1 MKYLLVLAAVLF
13 LLPLPVNADPRYMAS
28 SGDVTITLYTDKCEL
43 KEVSNLPYKAT
54 WQEGAKVF
62 QGCFGIN
69 GEAGVVMFYFTDK
82 SVAAAPVGMFK
93 PVQGV

>member
-1 MKYLLVLAAVLF
+1 MNYLLALAALLF
-13 LLPLPVNADPRYMAS
+13 LIPLPVKAAPQYLAS
-28 SGDVTITLYTDKCEL
+28 SGDVTITLYSDKCEL
-43 KEVSNLPYKAT
+43 KEVSNLPFKAT
-54 WQEGAKVF
+54 WQEKGQVF

-82 SVAAAPVGMFK
+82 TVAAAPVGMFK

>member
-1 MKYLLVLAAVLF
+1 MKLLWLLAALVILV
-13 LLPLPVNADPRYMAS
+13 PMPANAEPRYMAS

>member
-82 SVAAAPVGMFK
+82 TVAAAPVGMFK
-93 PVQGV
+93 PVTGA